1 VCEYSNGGDEMAGVQ
16 EQDLRDGRVIAIVE
30 RLEAVDAF
38 YGITPEERNVL
49 DVIHG
54 IKDIAE
60 ETEY

>member
-1 VCEYSNGGDEMAGVQ
+1 MAGVQ